1 MVSCAATWS
10 KIVYSPTLICI
21 SCLHLF
27 KSFIKAAT
35 VDWKLINI
43 MLFPMAIVQVMC
55 DLVGVVATLLETL
68 FNW

>member
-1 MVSCAATWS
+1 
-10 KIVYSPTLICI
+10 
-21 SCLHLF
+21 LF
-27 KSFIKAAT
+27 KSFTEAAT